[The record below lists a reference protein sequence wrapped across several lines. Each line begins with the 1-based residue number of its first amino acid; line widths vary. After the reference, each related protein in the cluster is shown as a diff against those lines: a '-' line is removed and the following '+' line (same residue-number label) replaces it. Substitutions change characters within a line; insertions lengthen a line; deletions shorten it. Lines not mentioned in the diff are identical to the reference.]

1 MKFWIIIGVAVLVGI
16 ILGIAITYIVKE
28 VIRESGKTGPVEP
41 GTPRIEVN
49 MEISLPSGEARLV
62 VENVGTGQA
71 DELNLSFPNLFEIAN
86 SPYTGEHSRNIAD
99 GVISRA
105 LVFRRQNF
113 RAKEREDV
121 IVGYVGQGDEAMKQ
135 VMNLGLEYEVK
146 TINNDEPEIRTGIV
160 RTTRFHR

>member
-1 MKFWIIIGVAVLVGI
+1 MKFWITVSVAVLVGV

-28 VIRESGKTGPVEP
+28 VIRESRKKDPREP

-49 MEISLPSGEARLV
+49 MEISLSSGEARLV
-62 VENVGTGQA
+62 VENTGTGAA
-71 DELNLSFPNLFEIAN
+71 DELHLCFPNLFSIAN

-113 RAKEREDV
+113 RARDREEV
-121 IVGYVGQGDEAMKQ
+121 IVGYVKQSDEAMKQ

-146 TINNDEPEIRTGIV
+146 TVVDDKPSVSNGIV
-160 RTTRFHR
+160 RSTRYHR